1 MRPNI
6 YPRTLENIKAVLLFY
21 FPKISHGEINASAE
35 KVYDQRKFKLNE
47 LEYCCEVLSK
57 NESLIREYYKSLD
70 LNILLVVGYSVLFE
84 DEKRWGST
92 SRREKL
98 KSIKAGLVI

>member
-21 FPKISHGEINASAE
+21 FPKISHSEINASAE

-47 LEYCCEVLSK
+47 LEHCCAVVSK
-57 NESLIREYYKSLD
+57 NEKVIRKYYKALN
-70 LNILLVVGYSVLFE
+70 LNILLIVGYDVIFE
-84 DEKRWGST
+84 DENNWGGT
-92 SRREKL
+92 SRREKM
-98 KSIKAGLVI
+98 KGIKAELVF